1 MWMLVNEWCFKKQ
14 QVVVRPLL
22 ICNLVKFRYSSSG
35 MVKDIQIGNQQ
46 LLSLCYKAYKY
57 QSIANK
63 KQTAFLNLEEIIS
76 F

>member
-1 MWMLVNEWCFKKQ
+1 
-14 QVVVRPLL
+14 
-22 ICNLVKFRYSSSG
+22 

-46 LLSLCYKAYKY
+46 LLNLCYKAYKY
-57 QSIANK
+57 QNIANK